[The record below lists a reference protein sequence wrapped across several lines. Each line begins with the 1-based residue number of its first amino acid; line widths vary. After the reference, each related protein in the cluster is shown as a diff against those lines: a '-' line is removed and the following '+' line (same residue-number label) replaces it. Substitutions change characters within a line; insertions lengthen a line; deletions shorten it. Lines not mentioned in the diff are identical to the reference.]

1 MERQVSSVVGVLLEA
16 DPSMI
21 RVATD
26 LRNLSV
32 PRRRAAVKA
41 LGALGAS
48 VPPSALSTL
57 LPLLHDSDVQV
68 RHAAAEVVGHVAGG
82 GGPAVHSI
90 LVTLY
95 RMLVSPEADVRVCAA
110 QTLARIGP
118 NARLLIP
125 ALTAALR
132 DRELVVARLAAQA
145 LVRIGAEAA
154 PALER
159 LLNDPDA
166 SVRREARWA
175 FNKLN
180 GRTVKEN
187 TGDTAVKPL
196 TGFVPQRRHVRPT
209 RSERRREPRH
219 LCRREAFYRF
229 LGDLSQELWWK
240 AEIRDVSPT
249 GLGLILTR
257 PAATGTRLTID
268 LREAGLARNAVARV
282 ARCCP
287 IAGGWFAGCSL
298 GRPFSTEEVE
308 CLRKQPS

>member
-1 MERQVSSVVGVLLEA
+1 MLRFA
-16 DPSMI
+16 N
-21 RVATD
+21 D
-26 LRNLSV
+26 LRS
-32 PRRRAAVKA
+32 PSAARRRAAVKA
-41 LGALGAS
+41 VCGLGAG
-48 VPPSALSTL
+48 VPPSALSAL
-57 LPLLHDSDVQV
+57 LPLLEDPDDHV
-68 RHAAAEVVGHVAGG
+68 REGAAEALGNVGRR
-82 GGPAVHSI
+82 GGPAVHSV
-90 LVTLY
+90 LVALY
-95 RMLVSPEADVRVCAA
+95 RLLVNPDPARRMRAA

-132 DRELVVARLAAQA
+132 DREVVVARLAAEA
-145 LVRIGAEAA
+145 LVRMGLDAA

-166 SVRREARWA
+166 RVRREARWA

-180 GRTVKEN
+180 GRTIKEG

-196 TGFVPQRRHVRPT
+196 TPLTGIVPQKRHVAARLS

-219 LCRREAFYRF
+219 HCRREAFYRF
-229 LGDLSQELWWK
+229 LGDLSHELWWK
-240 AEIRDVSPT
+240 AEIRDVSPM

-287 IAGGWFAGCSL
+287 VAGGWFAGCSL
-298 GRPFSTEEVE
+298 SRAFSPEEVDW
-308 CLRKQPS
+308 LRAQPSEKP

>member
-1 MERQVSSVVGVLLEA
+1 MLRFA
-16 DPSMI
+16 H
-21 RVATD
+21 D
-26 LRNLSV
+26 LRS
-32 PRRRAAVKA
+32 PSAARRRAAVKSLCA
-41 LGALGAS
+41 LGAA
-48 VPPSALSTL
+48 VPPSAMSAL
-57 LPLLHDSDVQV
+57 LPLLEDPDDRV
-68 RHAAAEVVGHVAGG
+68 REGAAEALGNVGRG

-95 RMLVSPEADVRVCAA
+95 RMLVSPDANTRMRAA
-110 QTLARIGP
+110 LTLARVGP

-132 DRELVVARLAAQA
+132 DRDIVVARLASEA
-145 LVRIGAEAA
+145 LVRIGMEAA

-159 LLNDPDA
+159 LLDDPDA

-175 FNKLN
+175 FNKLH
-180 GRTVKEN
+180 GRTVKES

-196 TGFVPQRRHVRPT
+196 TGFVPQKRHVAVRPS
-209 RSERRREPRH
+209 RPERRREARH
-219 LCRREAFYRF
+219 HCRREAFYRF
-229 LGDLSQELWWK
+229 LGDLSHELWWK

-282 ARCCP
+282 ARCHP
-287 IAGGWFAGCSL
+287 VAGGWFAGCSL
-298 GRPFSTEEVE
+298 GRPFSPEEVE
-308 CLRKQPS
+308 CLRAQPAEKQ

>member
-1 MERQVSSVVGVLLEA
+1 MLRTA
-16 DPSMI
+16 N
-21 RVATD
+21 D
-26 LRNLSV
+26 LRSLSV
-32 PRRRAAVKA
+32 PRRRAAVQA

-48 VPPSALSTL
+48 VPPSALSGL
-57 LPLLHDSDVQV
+57 LPLLHDSDAQV
-68 RHAAAEVVGHVAGG
+68 RHAAAELVGCVAGG

-95 RMLVSPEADVRVCAA
+95 RMLVNPEPDVRVCAA

-132 DRELVVARLAAQA
+132 DREVVVARLAAEA
-145 LVRIGAEAA
+145 LVRIGLEAA

-159 LLNDPDA
+159 LLDDLDA
-166 SVRREARWA
+166 SVRREARYA
-175 FNKLN
+175 YNKLH

-196 TGFVPQRRHVRPT
+196 TPLTGFVPQRRHVPARLS
-209 RSERRREPRH
+209 RSERRRESRH
-219 LCRREAFYRF
+219 PCRREAFYRF

-240 AEIRDVSPT
+240 AEIRDVSPA

-298 GRPFSTEEVE
+298 GRPFSSEEVD
-308 CLRKQPS
+308 CLRKQSP